1 MSTAPPLTYIK
12 LCKEYV
18 QITQRNYCAAKILAI
33 IEGWQ
38 QWKAKNQLDDWVRL
52 TLEKIR
58 EYLFEEYSIE
68 TIRQALTQLT
78 QELRLLKRRHNPK
91 AKYDRAYQY
100 QLNRE
105 AIEQALAKKQAQTLA
120 ASHFPNLGDDLPDEG
135 SSSPNSGVI
144 ISQISG
150 DDIEIDSTLDPPLNS
165 TTTEPPTRPV
175 VVDEEE
181 VSEPARSTP
190 PVNPALTVEAPGSEV
205 EHLAEDHS
213 SAAENE
219 IFSKIEQAGF
229 PMTPHLR
236 AEVLAAPINVV
247 HDALAAAI
255 QYRST
260 HEVRNPIG
268 LLRDAISQG
277 WNPGAAEQPKAG
289 KTAEPGFKEWFDLAY
304 QLRLVRASQI
314 FQGEQYVLTN
324 EDEWEPWGFIAGAF
338 PIARLQRML
347 HGSSNCYL
355 KEP

>member
-78 QELRLLKRRHNPK
+78 QELQLLKRRHNPK

-105 AIEQALAKKQAQTLA
+105 AIEQALAKKQAQTLTPA
-120 ASHFPNLGDDLPDEG
+120 HFPNLGDDLPDEWP
-135 SSSPNSGVI
+135 SSPSSEVI
-144 ISQISG
+144 ISQTSG
-150 DDIEIDSTLDPPLNS
+150 DDIEIDSTLDPTLDT

-175 VVDEEE
+175 VVEAEEE
-181 VSEPARSTP
+181 ISEPATSTL
-190 PVNPALTVEAPGSEV
+190 PVNPAPTVEVPGSESK
-205 EHLAEDHS
+205 HLAEDKY
-213 SAAENE
+213 SAAAETE
-219 IFSKIEQAGF
+219 IFEKIEQAGF
-229 PMTPHLR
+229 PVTPHLK
-236 AEVLAAPINVV
+236 AEVIAAPLNVV
-247 HDALAAAI
+247 TDALAAAVE
-255 QYRST
+255 YRDT

-268 LLRDAISQG
+268 LLRDAISQC
-277 WNPGAAEQPKAG
+277 WKPGASEHPKAT
-289 KTAEPGFKEWFDLAY
+289 KAAEPGFREWYDLAY

-324 EDEWEPWGFIAGAF
+324 EDEWEPWGFIAGSF

-347 HGSSNCYL
+347 S
-355 KEP
+355 